1 MIREIELIGTMPMNN
16 KSKIWMDGKF
26 VDWNNAKIHILTHGL
41 HYATA
46 VFEGIRCYNTKNGPE
61 IFRLEEHI
69 KRLINSCKMYHMT
82 LEYSDKELKEAIIET
97 IKINKIKDCYIRPI
111 CYYGYGKMGVNPLPN
126 KVSTSIALW
135 NWDDHIHTLG
145 NKGMRVIVSSWTRI
159 DSRSLPIHAKAT
171 ANYANSALARIEA
184 IKRGVDE
191 AIMLNMNGMV
201 VEGTAEN
208 IFIVKNEMLVTP
220 PLTSGA
226 LDGITRSS
234 ILSIAEDLGINFQI
248 CDISR
253 DELYHADE
261 VFLTGTAAEIKS
273 IGEIDKIIISDG
285 NTGKI
290 ASKLQN
296 IYYQI
301 VHGNNEKFEKWL
313 TYIN

>member
-1 MIREIELIGTMPMNN
+1 MKAKT
-16 KSKIWMDGKF
+16 KIWMDGKL

-46 VFEGIRCYNTKNGPE
+46 VFEGIRCYSTKKGPA

-69 KRLINSCKMYHMT
+69 KRLVNSCKMYHMT
-82 LEYSDKELKEAIIET
+82 LEYSEKELKESIIEI
-97 IKINKIKDCYIRPI
+97 IKINNVQDCYIRPI

-135 NWDDHIHTLG
+135 DWEDHIKTQG
-145 NKGMRVIVSSWTRI
+145 DKGMRVIVSSWIRI
-159 DSRSLPIHAKAT
+159 DSRSLPVHAKAS

-184 IKRGVDE
+184 LESGVDE
-191 AIMLNMNGMV
+191 AIMLNMSGMV

-208 IFIVKNEMLVTP
+208 IFIVKDEMLVTP

-234 ILSIAEDLGINFQI
+234 ILTIAQHLGINFQI

-253 DELYHADE
+253 DELYYADE

-273 IGEIDKIIISDG
+273 IGEIDKITIANG
-285 NTGKI
+285 RTGKI
-290 ASKLQN
+290 ATKLQN
-296 IYYQI
+296 LYNQI

-313 TYIN
+313 TYIH

>member
-1 MIREIELIGTMPMNN
+1 MNA

-46 VFEGIRCYNTKNGPE
+46 VFEGIRCYSTKKGPA

-69 KRLINSCKMYHMT
+69 NRLVNSCKMYHMT
-82 LEYSDKELKEAIIET
+82 LEYSEKELKESIIET
-97 IKINKIKDCYIRPI
+97 IKINNVQDCYIRPI

-126 KVSTSIALW
+126 KVSTSVALW
-135 NWDDHIHTLG
+135 DWEDHIKTQG
-145 NKGMRVIVSSWTRI
+145 DKGMRVIVSSWVRI
-159 DSRSLPIHAKAT
+159 DSRSLPIHAKAS

-184 IKRGVDE
+184 LKSGVDE
-191 AIMLNMNGMV
+191 AIMLNMSGMV

-208 IFIVKNEMLVTP
+208 IFIVKDEMLVSP

-234 ILSIAEDLGINFQI
+234 ILTIAQHLGINFQI

-253 DELYHADE
+253 DELYYADE

-273 IGEIDKIIISDG
+273 IGEIDRITIANG
-285 NTGKI
+285 RTGKI
-290 ASKLQN
+290 TTKLLDLYN
-296 IYYQI
+296 QI

-313 TYIN
+313 TYIH

>member
-1 MIREIELIGTMPMNN
+1 MNR
-16 KSKIWMDGKF
+16 KSKIWMDGKL
-26 VDWNNAKIHILTHGL
+26 VEWDNAKIHILTHAL
-41 HYATA
+41 HYGTA
-46 VFEGIRCYNTKNGPE
+46 VFEGIRCYNTKNGPA
-61 IFRLEEHI
+61 IFRLEDHI
-69 KRLINSCKMYHMT
+69 KRLFNSCKMYHMT
-82 LEYSDKELKEAIIET
+82 LEYSDKELREAIIET

-135 NWDDHIHTLG
+135 NWEDHIKTVG
-145 NKGMRVIVSSWTRI
+145 DKGMRVIISSWARI

-184 IKRGVDE
+184 IKSGVDE

-208 IFIVKNEMLVTP
+208 IFIVKNKMLVTP
-220 PLTSGA
+220 PITSGA

-234 ILSIAEDLGINFQI
+234 VLSIAENLLINFQI
-248 CDISR
+248 SDISR
-253 DELYHADE
+253 DELYYADE

-273 IGEIDKIIISDG
+273 IGEIDKIIIANG
-285 NTGKI
+285 KTGKI
-290 ASKLQN
+290 ANKLQN
-296 IYYQI
+296 YYYQI
-301 VHGNNEKFEKWL
+301 VHGDNKKFEKWL

>member
-1 MIREIELIGTMPMNN
+1 MNA

-46 VFEGIRCYNTKNGPE
+46 VFEGIRCYSTKKGPA

-69 KRLINSCKMYHMT
+69 KRLLNSCKMYHMT
-82 LEYSDKELKEAIIET
+82 LQYSEKELRESIIET
-97 IKINKIKDCYIRPI
+97 IKINNVQECYIRPI

-135 NWDDHIHTLG
+135 NWEDHIKIEG
-145 NKGMRVIVSSWTRI
+145 DKGMRVIVSSWVRI

-184 IKRGVDE
+184 LKSGVDE
-191 AIMLNMNGMV
+191 AIMLNMSGMV

-208 IFIVKNEMLVTP
+208 IFIVKNELLVTP

-234 ILSIAEDLGINFQI
+234 VLSIAKDLGLNFQI

-253 DELYHADE
+253 DELYYADE

-273 IGEIDKIIISDG
+273 IGEIDKISIANGRTGII
-285 NTGKI
+285 
-290 ASKLQN
+290 ARKLQSHYN
-296 IYYQI
+296 QI
-301 VHGNNEKFEKWL
+301 VHGNNKKFEKWL

>member
-285 NTGKI
+285 KTGKI

-296 IYYQI
+296 NYYRI
-301 VHGNNEKFEKWL
+301 VHGNNEKFDKWL

>member
-1 MIREIELIGTMPMNN
+1 MND

-26 VDWNNAKIHILTHGL
+26 VEWNNAKIHILTHGL

-46 VFEGIRCYNTKNGPE
+46 VFEGIRCYSTKKGSA

-69 KRLINSCKMYHMT
+69 KRLVNSCKMYHMT
-82 LEYSDKELKEAIIET
+82 LEYSEKELRESIIET
-97 IKINKIKDCYIRPI
+97 IKINNVQDCYIRPI

-135 NWDDHIHTLG
+135 DWEDHIKTQG
-145 NKGMRVIVSSWTRI
+145 DKGMRVIVSSWVRI
-159 DSRSLPIHAKAT
+159 DSRSLPIHAKAS

-184 IKRGVDE
+184 LKSGVDE
-191 AIMLNMNGMV
+191 AIMLNMSGMV
-201 VEGTAEN
+201 VEGPAEN
-208 IFIVKNEMLVTP
+208 IFIVKDEMLVTP

-234 ILSIAEDLGINFQI
+234 ILTIAQHLGINFQI

-253 DELYHADE
+253 DELYYADE

-273 IGEIDKIIISDG
+273 IGEIDKITIANG
-285 NTGKI
+285 RTGKI
-290 ASKLQN
+290 ATKLQN
-296 IYYQI
+296 LYNQI

>member
-1 MIREIELIGTMPMNN
+1 MND
-16 KSKIWMDGKF
+16 KTKIWMDGKF
-26 VDWNNAKIHILTHGL
+26 FDWNNAKIHILTHGL

-46 VFEGIRCYNTKNGPE
+46 VFEGIRCYGTKKGPA
-61 IFRLEEHI
+61 IFRLEDHI
-69 KRLINSCKMYHMT
+69 KRLVNSCKMYHMT
-82 LEYSDKELKEAIIET
+82 LEFSEKELRKAIVET
-97 IKINKIKDCYIRPI
+97 IKINNVEDCYIRPI

-135 NWDDHIHTLG
+135 DWEDHIKTQAD
-145 NKGMRVIVSSWTRI
+145 KGMRVIVSSWVRI

-184 IKRGVDE
+184 LKSGVDE
-191 AIMLNMNGMV
+191 AIMLNMSGMV

-208 IFIVKNEMLVTP
+208 IFIVKNDMLLTP

-234 ILSIAEDLGINFQI
+234 VLSIAEHLDINTQI

-253 DELYHADE
+253 DELYYADE

-273 IGEIDKIIISDG
+273 IGEIDKITIANG
-285 NTGKI
+285 RTGRI
-290 ASKLQN
+290 ARKLQGD
-296 IYYQI
+296 YSQM

>member
-1 MIREIELIGTMPMNN
+1 MKD

-46 VFEGIRCYNTKNGPE
+46 VFEGIRCYSTKKGPA

-69 KRLINSCKMYHMT
+69 KRLVNSCKMYHMT
-82 LEYSDKELKEAIIET
+82 LEYSEEELKESIIET
-97 IKINKIKDCYIRPI
+97 IKNNNVQDCYIRPI

-135 NWDDHIHTLG
+135 DWEDHIKTQG
-145 NKGMRVIVSSWTRI
+145 DKGMRVIVSSWVRI
-159 DSRSLPIHAKAT
+159 DSRSLPIHAKAS

-184 IKRGVDE
+184 LKSGVDE
-191 AIMLNMNGMV
+191 AIMLNMSGMV

-208 IFIVKNEMLVTP
+208 IFIVKDEMLVTP

-234 ILSIAEDLGINFQI
+234 ILTIAQHLGINFQI

-253 DELYHADE
+253 DELYYADE

-273 IGEIDKIIISDG
+273 IGEIDKITIANG
-285 NTGKI
+285 RTGKI
-290 ASKLQN
+290 ATKLQN
-296 IYYQI
+296 LYNQI

-313 TYIN
+313 TYIH

>member
-1 MIREIELIGTMPMNN
+1 
-16 KSKIWMDGKF
+16 
-26 VDWNNAKIHILTHGL
+26 
-41 HYATA
+41 
-46 VFEGIRCYNTKNGPE
+46 
-61 IFRLEEHI
+61 
-69 KRLINSCKMYHMT
+69 MT
-82 LEYSDKELKEAIIET
+82 LEYSDKELREAIIET

-135 NWDDHIHTLG
+135 NWEDHIKTVG
-145 NKGMRVIVSSWTRI
+145 DKGMRVIISSWARI

-184 IKRGVDE
+184 IKSGVDE

-220 PLTSGA
+220 PITSGA

-234 ILSIAEDLGINFQI
+234 VLSIAENLRINFQI
-248 CDISR
+248 SDISR
-253 DELYHADE
+253 DELYYADE

-273 IGEIDKIIISDG
+273 IGEIDKIIIANG
-285 NTGKI
+285 KTGKI
-290 ASKLQN
+290 ANKLQN
-296 IYYQI
+296 YYYQI
-301 VHGNNEKFEKWL
+301 VHGDNKKFEKWL

>member
-1 MIREIELIGTMPMNN
+1 MNR
-16 KSKIWMDGKF
+16 KSKIWMDGKL
-26 VDWNNAKIHILTHGL
+26 VEWDNAKIHILTHAL
-41 HYATA
+41 HYGTA
-46 VFEGIRCYNTKNGPE
+46 VFEGIRCYNTKNGPA
-61 IFRLEEHI
+61 IFRLEDHI
-69 KRLINSCKMYHMT
+69 KRLFNSCKMYHMT
-82 LEYSDKELKEAIIET
+82 LEYSDKELREAIIET
-97 IKINKIKDCYIRPI
+97 VKINKIKDCYIRPI

-135 NWDDHIHTLG
+135 NWEDHIKTVG
-145 NKGMRVIVSSWTRI
+145 DKGMRVIISSWTRI

-184 IKRGVDE
+184 IKSGVDE

-220 PLTSGA
+220 PITSGA

-234 ILSIAEDLGINFQI
+234 VLSIAENLLINFQI
-248 CDISR
+248 SDISR
-253 DELYHADE
+253 DELYYADE

-273 IGEIDKIIISDG
+273 IGEIDKIIIANG
-285 NTGKI
+285 KTGKI
-290 ASKLQN
+290 ANKLQN
-296 IYYQI
+296 YYYQI
-301 VHGNNEKFEKWL
+301 VHGDNKKFEKWL

>member
-1 MIREIELIGTMPMNN
+1 MNR
-16 KSKIWMDGKF
+16 KSKIWMDGKL
-26 VDWNNAKIHILTHGL
+26 VEWHNAKIHILTHAL
-41 HYATA
+41 HYGTA
-46 VFEGIRCYNTKNGPE
+46 VFEGIRCYNTKNGAA
-61 IFRLEEHI
+61 IFRLEDHI
-69 KRLINSCKMYHMT
+69 KRLFNSCKMYHMT
-82 LEYSDKELKEAIIET
+82 LEYSDKELREAIIET

-135 NWDDHIHTLG
+135 NWEDHIKTVG
-145 NKGMRVIVSSWTRI
+145 DKGMRVIISSWARI

-184 IKRGVDE
+184 IKSGVDE

-220 PLTSGA
+220 PITSGA

-234 ILSIAEDLGINFQI
+234 VLSIAENLLINFQI
-248 CDISR
+248 SDISR
-253 DELYHADE
+253 DELYYADE

-273 IGEIDKIIISDG
+273 IGEIDKIIIANG
-285 NTGKI
+285 KTGKI
-290 ASKLQN
+290 ANKLQN
-296 IYYQI
+296 YYYQI
-301 VHGNNEKFEKWL
+301 VHGDNKKFEKWL

>member
-1 MIREIELIGTMPMNN
+1 MNN

-46 VFEGIRCYNTKNGPE
+46 VFEGIRSYNTRNGPA

-82 LEYSDKELKEAIIET
+82 LEYSDKELREAIIET
-97 IKINKIKDCYIRPI
+97 VKINKIKDCYIRPI

-126 KVSTSIALW
+126 KVATSIALW
-135 NWDDHIHTLG
+135 NWEDHMKTVG
-145 NKGMRVIVSSWTRI
+145 DNGMRVIISSWARI
-159 DSRSLPIHAKAT
+159 DSRSLPIHAKAA

-184 IKRGVDE
+184 IKSGVDE

-208 IFIVKNEMLVTP
+208 IFIVKNEMLITP
-220 PLTSGA
+220 PITSGA

-234 ILSIAEDLGINFQI
+234 ILSIAENLGINFRI
-248 CDISR
+248 SDISR
-253 DELYHADE
+253 DELYNADE

-285 NTGKI
+285 KTGKI
-290 ASKLQN
+290 ASRLQN
-296 IYYQI
+296 YYSEI
-301 VHGNNEKFEKWL
+301 VHGNNKKYENWL

>member
-1 MIREIELIGTMPMNN
+1 MNR
-16 KSKIWMDGKF
+16 KSKIWMDGKL
-26 VDWNNAKIHILTHGL
+26 VEWDNAKIHILTHAL
-41 HYATA
+41 HYGTA
-46 VFEGIRCYNTKNGPE
+46 VFEGIRCYNTKNGAA
-61 IFRLEEHI
+61 IFRLEDHI
-69 KRLINSCKMYHMT
+69 KRLFNSCKMYHMT
-82 LEYSDKELKEAIIET
+82 LEYSDKELREAIIET

-135 NWDDHIHTLG
+135 NWEDHIKTVG
-145 NKGMRVIVSSWTRI
+145 DKGMRVIISSWARI

-184 IKRGVDE
+184 IKSGVDE

-220 PLTSGA
+220 PITSGA

-234 ILSIAEDLGINFQI
+234 VLSIAENLLINFQI
-248 CDISR
+248 SDISR
-253 DELYHADE
+253 DELYYADE

-273 IGEIDKIIISDG
+273 IGEIDKIIIADG
-285 NTGKI
+285 KTGKI
-290 ASKLQN
+290 ANKLQN
-296 IYYQI
+296 YYYQI
-301 VHGNNEKFEKWL
+301 VHGDNKKFEKWL

>member
-1 MIREIELIGTMPMNN
+1 MND

-26 VDWNNAKIHILTHGL
+26 VEWNNAKIHILTHGL

-46 VFEGIRCYNTKNGPE
+46 VFEGIRCYSTKKGSA

-69 KRLINSCKMYHMT
+69 KRLVNSCKMYHMT
-82 LEYSDKELKEAIIET
+82 LEYSEKELRESIIET
-97 IKINKIKDCYIRPI
+97 VKINNVQDCYIRPI

-135 NWDDHIHTLG
+135 DWEDHIKTQG
-145 NKGMRVIVSSWTRI
+145 DKGMRVIVSSWVRI
-159 DSRSLPIHAKAT
+159 DSRSLPIHAKAS

-184 IKRGVDE
+184 LKSGVDE
-191 AIMLNMNGMV
+191 AIMLNMSGMV

-208 IFIVKNEMLVTP
+208 IFIVKDEMLVTP

-234 ILSIAEDLGINFQI
+234 ILTIAQHLGINFQI

-253 DELYHADE
+253 DQLYYADE

-273 IGEIDKIIISDG
+273 IGEIDKITIANG
-285 NTGKI
+285 RTGKI
-290 ASKLQN
+290 ATKLQN
-296 IYYQI
+296 LYNQI

-313 TYIN
+313 TYIH

>member
-1 MIREIELIGTMPMNN
+1 MKVKT
-16 KSKIWMDGKF
+16 KIWMDGKL

-46 VFEGIRCYNTKNGPE
+46 VFEGIRCYSTKKGPA

-69 KRLINSCKMYHMT
+69 KRLVNSCKMYHMT
-82 LEYSDKELKEAIIET
+82 LEYSEKELKESIIEI
-97 IKINKIKDCYIRPI
+97 IKINNVQDCYIRPI

-135 NWDDHIHTLG
+135 DWEDHIKTQG
-145 NKGMRVIVSSWTRI
+145 DKGMRVIVSSWIRI
-159 DSRSLPIHAKAT
+159 DSRSLPVHAKAS
-171 ANYANSALARIEA
+171 ANYANSALARMEA
-184 IKRGVDE
+184 LESGVDE
-191 AIMLNMNGMV
+191 AIMLNMSGMV

-208 IFIVKNEMLVTP
+208 IFIVKDEMLVTP

-234 ILSIAEDLGINFQI
+234 ILTIAQHLGINFQI

-253 DELYHADE
+253 DELYYADE

-273 IGEIDKIIISDG
+273 IGEIDKITIANG
-285 NTGKI
+285 RTGKI
-290 ASKLQN
+290 ATKLQN
-296 IYYQI
+296 LYNQI

-313 TYIN
+313 TYIH

>member
-1 MIREIELIGTMPMNN
+1 MND

-41 HYATA
+41 HYGTA
-46 VFEGIRCYNTKNGPE
+46 VFEGIRCYSTKKGPA

-69 KRLINSCKMYHMT
+69 KRLVNSCKMYHMT
-82 LEYSDKELKEAIIET
+82 LEFSEEELREAIIET
-97 IKINKIKDCYIRPI
+97 IKINNVEDCYIRPI

-135 NWDDHIHTLG
+135 DWEDHIKTEG
-145 NKGMRVIVSSWTRI
+145 NKGMRIIVSSWVRI

-184 IKRGVDE
+184 IKSGVDE
-191 AIMLNMNGMV
+191 AIMLNMSGMV

-226 LDGITRSS
+226 LEGITRSS
-234 ILSIAEDLGINFQI
+234 VLSIAEHLGINFQI

-253 DELYHADE
+253 DELYFADE

-273 IGEIDKIIISDG
+273 IGEIDKIIIANG
-285 NTGKI
+285 KTGKI
-290 ASKLQN
+290 VTKLQDL
-296 IYYQI
+296 YSQI
-301 VHGNNEKFEKWL
+301 VHGNNEKFERWL
-313 TYIN
+313 TYIS

>member
-1 MIREIELIGTMPMNN
+1 MNN
-16 KSKIWMDGKF
+16 KSKIWMDGRF

-46 VFEGIRCYNTKNGPE
+46 VFEGIRCYNTRNGPA

-82 LEYSDKELKEAIIET
+82 LEYSDKELREAIIE
-97 IKINKIKDCYIRPI
+97 IVKINKIKDCYIRPI

-135 NWDDHIHTLG
+135 NWEDHIKTVG
-145 NKGMRVIVSSWTRI
+145 DNGMRVIISSWARI
-159 DSRSLPIHAKAT
+159 DSRSLPIHAKAA

-184 IKRGVDE
+184 IKSGVDE
-191 AIMLNMNGMV
+191 AVMLNMNGMV

-208 IFIVKNEMLVTP
+208 IFIVKNEMLITP
-220 PLTSGA
+220 PITSGA

-234 ILSIAEDLGINFQI
+234 ILSIAENLGINFRI
-248 CDISR
+248 SDISR
-253 DELYHADE
+253 DELYNADE

-285 NTGKI
+285 KTGKI

-296 IYYQI
+296 YYSEI
-301 VHGNNEKFEKWL
+301 VHGNSKKFEDWL

>member
-1 MIREIELIGTMPMNN
+1 MKD
-16 KSKIWMDGKF
+16 KSKIWMDGKL

-46 VFEGIRCYNTKNGPE
+46 VFEGIRCYSTKKGPA

-69 KRLINSCKMYHMT
+69 NRLVNSCKMYHMT
-82 LEYSDKELKEAIIET
+82 LEYSEKELKESIIET
-97 IKINKIKDCYIRPI
+97 IKINNVQDCYIRPI

-135 NWDDHIHTLG
+135 DWEDHIKTQG
-145 NKGMRVIVSSWTRI
+145 DKGMRVIVSSWVRI
-159 DSRSLPIHAKAT
+159 DSRSLPIHAKAS

-184 IKRGVDE
+184 LKSGVDE
-191 AIMLNMNGMV
+191 AIMLNMSGMV

-208 IFIVKNEMLVTP
+208 IFMVKDEMLVSP

-234 ILSIAEDLGINFQI
+234 ILTIAQHLGINFQI

-253 DELYHADE
+253 DELYYADE

-273 IGEIDKIIISDG
+273 IGEIDKITIANG
-285 NTGKI
+285 RTGKI
-290 ASKLQN
+290 TTKLLDLYN
-296 IYYQI
+296 QI

-313 TYIN
+313 TYIH

>member
-1 MIREIELIGTMPMNN
+1 MKD
-16 KSKIWMDGKF
+16 KSKIWMDGKL

-41 HYATA
+41 HYATT
-46 VFEGIRCYNTKNGPE
+46 VFEGIRCYSTKKGPA

-69 KRLINSCKMYHMT
+69 KRLVNSCKMYHMT
-82 LEYSDKELKEAIIET
+82 LEYSEKELKESIIET
-97 IKINKIKDCYIRPI
+97 IKINNVQDCYIRPI

-135 NWDDHIHTLG
+135 DWEDHIKTQG
-145 NKGMRVIVSSWTRI
+145 DKGMRVIVSSWVRI
-159 DSRSLPIHAKAT
+159 DSRSLPIHAKAS

-184 IKRGVDE
+184 LKSGVDE
-191 AIMLNMNGMV
+191 AIMLNMIGMV

-208 IFIVKNEMLVTP
+208 IFIVKDEMLVTP

-234 ILSIAEDLGINFQI
+234 ILTIAQHLGINFQI

-253 DELYHADE
+253 DELYYADE

-273 IGEIDKIIISDG
+273 IGEIDKITIANG
-285 NTGKI
+285 RTGKI
-290 ASKLQN
+290 ATKLQN
-296 IYYQI
+296 LYNQI

-313 TYIN
+313 TYIH

>member
-1 MIREIELIGTMPMNN
+1 MKD
-16 KSKIWMDGKF
+16 KSKIWMDGKL

-46 VFEGIRCYNTKNGPE
+46 VFEGIRCYSTKKGPA

-69 KRLINSCKMYHMT
+69 KRLVNSCKMYHMT
-82 LEYSDKELKEAIIET
+82 LEYSEKELKESIIET
-97 IKINKIKDCYIRPI
+97 IKINNVQDCYIRPI

-135 NWDDHIHTLG
+135 DWEDHIKTQG
-145 NKGMRVIVSSWTRI
+145 DKGMRVIVSSWVRI
-159 DSRSLPIHAKAT
+159 DSRSLPIHAKAS

-184 IKRGVDE
+184 LKSGVDE
-191 AIMLNMNGMV
+191 AIMLNMSGMV

-208 IFIVKNEMLVTP
+208 IFIVKDEMLVSP

-234 ILSIAEDLGINFQI
+234 ILTIAQHLGINFQI

-253 DELYHADE
+253 DELYYADE

-273 IGEIDKIIISDG
+273 IGEIDKITIG
-285 NTGKI
+285 NGRTGKI
-290 ASKLQN
+290 TTKLLDLYN
-296 IYYQI
+296 QI

-313 TYIN
+313 TYIH

>member
-1 MIREIELIGTMPMNN
+1 MKD
-16 KSKIWMDGKF
+16 KSKIWMDGKL

-46 VFEGIRCYNTKNGPE
+46 VFEGIRCYSTKNGPA

-69 KRLINSCKMYHMT
+69 NRLFNSCKMYHMT
-82 LEYSDKELKEAIIET
+82 LEYSKKELKESIIET
-97 IKINKIKDCYIRPI
+97 IKINNVQDCYIRPI

-135 NWDDHIHTLG
+135 NWEDHIKIQG
-145 NKGMRVIVSSWTRI
+145 DKGMRVIISSWVRI

-184 IKRGVDE
+184 LKSGVDE
-191 AIMLNMNGMV
+191 AIMLNMSGMV

-208 IFIVKNEMLVTP
+208 IFIVKNELLVTP

-234 ILSIAEDLGINFQI
+234 VLSIAKDLGLNFQI

-253 DELYHADE
+253 DELYYADE

-273 IGEIDKIIISDG
+273 IGEIDKISIANGRTGII
-285 NTGKI
+285 
-290 ASKLQN
+290 ARKLQSHYN
-296 IYYQI
+296 QI